1 MYPSKQKEKQVQYD
15 IQIIPSSPAIELFLD
30 KFSKYETR
38 FRIKDSILEDL
49 LESLAEKSYDSL
61 ITESNLLK
69 FYEEHDLDFESVRN
83 AFDTK
88 YFVSGDKHKVSTID
102 VYNSSRISLFQVLY
116 TNETPIIKTKILID
130 LIGNFIDILVY

>member
-1 MYPSKQKEKQVQYD
+1 LYPSKQKEKQVQYD

-130 LIGNFIDILVY
+130 LIGNPIDILVY